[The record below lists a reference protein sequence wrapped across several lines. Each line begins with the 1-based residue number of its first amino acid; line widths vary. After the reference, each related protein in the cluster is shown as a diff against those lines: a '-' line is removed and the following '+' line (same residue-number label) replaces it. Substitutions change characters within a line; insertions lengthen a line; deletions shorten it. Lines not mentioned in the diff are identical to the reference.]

1 MLGHLEFISTS
12 YKKYGGLLRIS
23 LCVVSTSNRDS
34 ESQIGNSI
42 AN

>member
-1 MLGHLEFISTS
+1 MLGDLEFISTS
-12 YKKYGGLLRIS
+12 YKKYAGLLPIS

-34 ESQIGNSI
+34 ESQIRNSI